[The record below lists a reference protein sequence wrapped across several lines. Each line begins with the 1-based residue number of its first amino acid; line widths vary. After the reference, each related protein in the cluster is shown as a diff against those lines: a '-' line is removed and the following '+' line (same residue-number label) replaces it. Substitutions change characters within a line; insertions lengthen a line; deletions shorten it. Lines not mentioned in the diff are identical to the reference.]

1 MTANEKTA
9 IHARLPGECSQ
20 TKKTTFEYARNV
32 KLNEGRQKN
41 GEEKKRKEIP
51 SMLQNTNILKQAKG
65 GFDV

>member
-9 IHARLPGECSQ
+9 IHAGLPGECSQ